1 MSRNCCSS
9 TNRRRESIPSRAVSS
24 GICCSNFP
32 ATASRFSS
40 PRTTWTKP
48 SAAATSPTSITAN
61 SSPTVR
67 RTRCANSPT
76 CSRPAPCA
84 SRSPHPKSP
93 GRWLAPVKSKASAVQ
108 PSSASP
114 STRLSTTTWIW
125 TTSARSFPGRAPRS
139 AKSARSLRASK
150 TSSWSSPTRIRPT
163 ATIWRPP
170 AKRRRPGMTDIFR
183 GFGAVFYKE
192 ALHVRR
198 DFGTLFFSLIIPL
211 LQMLLLGYGIDT
223 NIRQINTVVFNADGR
238 RESREL
244 LDRLKNSD
252 TFHVVRYV
260 NSDVEMNEMIIGGK
274 ARVGIKIPVDYSDK
288 LLHQMS
294 AQVLVLID
302 GSDSSVAG
310 QAINVTTSIG
320 LDESLRRALTNN
332 ASSAVDMR
340 PKLLFNPDSR
350 SPNFFLPGLTAILLL
365 NVTTFLTAFS
375 IVREKERGTLEQLF
389 VTPVRPMG
397 LLLGK
402 LLPYLGIGFFELL
415 LILTFMR
422 FVFLVPIHGSVLLL
436 GFLSLP
442 YLFAALSLGIL
453 ISSKANSQ
461 AEAMQLAFLPILP
474 NVFFSGYIF
483 PRETIPT
490 IFKPLSYLIPAS
502 YFINI
507 TRGVILRGAGISH
520 LWTDGL
526 ALCLIGTL

>member
-1 MSRNCCSS
+1 
-9 TNRRRESIPSRAVSS
+9 
-24 GICCSNFP
+24 
-32 ATASRFSS
+32 
-40 PRTTWTKP
+40 
-48 SAAATSPTSITAN
+48 
-61 SSPTVR
+61 
-67 RTRCANSPT
+67 
-76 CSRPAPCA
+76 
-84 SRSPHPKSP
+84 
-93 GRWLAPVKSKASAVQ
+93 
-108 PSSASP
+108 
-114 STRLSTTTWIW
+114 
-125 TTSARSFPGRAPRS
+125 
-139 AKSARSLRASK
+139 
-150 TSSWSSPTRIRPT
+150 
-163 ATIWRPP
+163 
-170 AKRRRPGMTDIFR
+170 MTDIFR

-192 ALHVRR
+192 TLHVRR

-244 LDRLKNSD
+244 IDRLKNSD

-260 NSDVEMNEMIIGGK
+260 ASDAQMNDMIVGGK

-320 LDESLRRALTNN
+320 LDESLRRVLVNN
-332 ASSAVDMR
+332 SSLAVDMR

-402 LLPYLGIGFFELL
+402 LLPYLVIGFFELL
-415 LILTFMR
+415 LILSFMR
-422 FVFLVPIHGSVLLL
+422 FAFRVPIHGSVVLLAI
-436 GFLSLP
+436 LSLP
-442 YLFAALSLGIL
+442 YIFVSLSLGIL
-453 ISSKANSQ
+453 ISSKANTQS
-461 AEAMQLAFLPILP
+461 EAMQLAFLTILP
-474 NVFFSGYIF
+474 SIFFSGYIF
-483 PRETIPT
+483 PRETMPKVFYVI
-490 IFKPLSYLIPAS
+490 SYFVPAT

-507 TRGVILRGAGISH
+507 TRGVILRGAGLYH
-520 LWTDGL
+520 LWLDGL
-526 ALCLIGTL
+526 ALFAIGSLLLIIAARRFHNKVIMA